1 MAGRVSE
8 RKAAEV
14 ATAAEPPRPT
24 PKQIFTSLL
33 ERNKGAIGLSLPRG
47 MDQDRFVRL
56 LLTAT
61 ASNPRLLECDPISFL
76 RAGVISAQLGLE
88 PNDPRG
94 EAYLIPY
101 GKQVQFQIGYKGLM
115 KLARRAGAAGFGADV
130 VYTGDEFDWQQG
142 TEQWLRHKRH
152 GNDDPKAITH
162 AWAAAKVDGEPEF
175 VVMFR
180 SQVDKIM
187 HESQA
192 YRGAE
197 RGKKDSPWHTNYD
210 EMAIKTAI
218 KRLCKKLPQNAE
230 LMHAIEVDDQS
241 ERGLVIE
248 GVSLG
253 DDDAIEAASSNG
265 ELGAG
270 SDESDRSD
278 ESPSA
283 TKAPE
288 GVDTATGE
296 VIDATSSEPYKAD
309 TDAEPPFRDDAADDP
324 ERPF

>member
-14 ATAAEPPRPT
+14 ATAAEPPRPS
-24 PKQIFTSLL
+24 PKQVFTSLL

-130 VYTGDEFDWQQG
+130 VYTGDEFDWMQG

-152 GNDDPKAITH
+152 GNDDAAQITH
-162 AWAAAKVDGEPEF
+162 AWAAAKVDGESEF

-192 YRGAE
+192 WRGAE
-197 RGKKDSPWHTNYD
+197 KGKRDSPWHTNYD

-253 DDDAIEAASSNG
+253 DDDAIEAASTNG
-265 ELGAG
+265 ELEAAP
-270 SDESDRSD
+270 EAT
-278 ESPSA
+278 EA
-283 TKAPE
+283 TKAERE
-288 GVDTATGE
+288 GWPMADRETGE
-296 VIDATSSEPYKAD
+296 VIEATSSE
-309 TDAEPPFRDDAADDP
+309 EPEAPPDPADP